1 MDLLFRALQDDTRRA
16 ILAMLK
22 KRDMTAGEIAA
33 AFAMSKPSI
42 SYHLDLLKQARLVS
56 SRKEGQFVRYTLE
69 TTVLDEALGWILG
82 LMQKPK
88 RKTTHEP
95 P

>member
-82 LMQKPK
+82 LIQKPK
-88 RKTTHEP
+88 NKANHELP
-95 P
+95 

>member
-1 MDLLFRALQDDTRRA
+1 MDLLFKALQDDTRRA
-16 ILAMLK
+16 ILAMLR

-56 SRKEGQFVRYTLE
+56 SSKEGQFVRYTLE

-82 LMQKPK
+82 LIQKPK
-88 RKTTHEP
+88 K
-95 P
+95 